1 MTHTPLVTRVDHHI
15 QDVALALDLA
25 STALIRAQELAD
37 QDPTGAAP
45 AWLAQATATL
55 QGNVRML
62 ADMLKPPSSRAPANA
77 HHPTTIARA
86 GRSWPGRTAGTRPLT
101 APTPEPQY
109 RRHGMGEHDL
119 HRHVQISDDHGA
131 VASADVTI
139 TQQTVRTARAS
150 LRAAAGHLAPGS
162 RARLVDAVLDLPEL
176 HNGGR
181 LEAAFPLGDSET
193 LCRLR
198 QRCTEVTTHPAGSTV
213 LVEATIGPVPAFGR
227 AADWDELGSYAHVP
241 A

>member
-1 MTHTPLVTRVDHHI
+1 
-15 QDVALALDLA
+15 
-25 STALIRAQELAD
+25 
-37 QDPTGAAP
+37 
-45 AWLAQATATL
+45 
-55 QGNVRML
+55 
-62 ADMLKPPSSRAPANA
+62 
-77 HHPTTIARA
+77 
-86 GRSWPGRTAGTRPLT
+86 
-101 APTPEPQY
+101 
-109 RRHGMGEHDL
+109 MGEHDL

-193 LCRLR
+193 LCRR
-198 QRCTEVTTHPAGSTV
+198 PARILSDA
-213 LVEATIGPVPAFGR
+213 LVILNAGR
-227 AADWDELGSYAHVP
+227 LARVARHERALPSMIDPCPDK
-241 A
+241 

>member
-15 QDVALALDLA
+15 QDVAVALDLA

-45 AWLAQATATL
+45 ARLAQATATL

-62 ADMLKPPSSRAPANA
+62 ADMLKPPPPGAPPAA
-77 HHPTTIARA
+77 HHPTTIASA
-86 GRSWPGRTAGTRPLT
+86 GRSWPARTARTRPLT
-101 APTPEPQY
+101 APTPEPQG
-109 RRHGMGEHDL
+109 RRRRMGNPDL
-119 HRHVQISDDHGA
+119 HRHVQVSDNHGA
-131 VASADVTI
+131 VASADVSI

-176 HNGGR
+176 HKGGR

-193 LCRLR
+193 LHRLR
-198 QRCTEVTTHPAGSTV
+198 QRCTDVTIRPAGSTV
-213 LVEATIGPVPAFGR
+213 LLEATIGPGHTSRPA
-227 AADWDELGSYAHVP
+227 
-241 A
+241 